1 MPIYGSYPHEG
12 PLKKI
17 WGPEQQI
24 WMRNNPGKTM
34 TIFDLPGILRK
45 TWPQSAVSGKI
56 IKGFEVTGIYP
67 FNRNIFTDVEYAPSF
82 VTDRSNLS
90 STADEETARTNPSN
104 QSSNTT
110 GADEIASLPVAST
123 SQDDGHP
130 QKSNSGIVS
139 YTEEWQVLKSFLEQK
154 SKQME
159 IVVGDG
165 HCLLHAFA
173 MSLEAEKIAVSS
185 VGDLCSK
192 LKNEIEQ
199 HLSFYRPFSMNEGID
214 SYIYSN
220 QYNINTA
227 DLVLCALCNAL
238 MVTAVICEV
247 RGSSVITLSHE
258 PGRPGIESRGKIF
271 LTLHGYG
278 ASSHYSAV
286 VEKSSQQPLTNVVT
300 EEIFSP
306 EKSCPILRHLLEN
319 KILEEEKG
327 DTQLSSLTVS
337 KETRFMKRKRKE
349 KRAKRKKLI
358 ICHKDPKR

>member
-1 MPIYGSYPHEG
+1 MKVVALKGVKQVGSITSSEQGQMITIWSAGNATGNFVPLMLVFPRNKFKNHFIRDGRNGCVGAATSSGWMEPETFLLSMKHFAKTVKVNIEHPVLLLLDNHYSHLEKDVLDYCKDNGVFLLSFPPHCSNKLQPLDRTVFG

-17 WGPEQQI
+17 WGPEQQT

-82 VTDRSNLS
+82 VSDSRLVTDQIRLS
-90 STADEETARTNPSN
+90 STVDEETTGTNPSN

-139 YTEEWQVLKSFLEQK
+139 YVEEWPVLKSFLEQK

-165 HCLLHAFA
+165 HCLLHAFSI
-173 MSLEAEKIAVSS
+173 SLEAEK
-185 VGDLCSK
+185 
-192 LKNEIEQ
+192 N
-199 HLSFYRPFSMNEGID
+199 HSF
-214 SYIYSN
+214 
-220 QYNINTA
+220 IN
-227 DLVLCALCNAL
+227 
-238 MVTAVICEV
+238 
-247 RGSSVITLSHE
+247 RGS
-258 PGRPGIESRGKIF
+258 
-271 LTLHGYG
+271 
-278 ASSHYSAV
+278 
-286 VEKSSQQPLTNVVT
+286 
-300 EEIFSP
+300 
-306 EKSCPILRHLLEN
+306 LL
-319 KILEEEKG
+319 
-327 DTQLSSLTVS
+327 
-337 KETRFMKRKRKE
+337 
-349 KRAKRKKLI
+349 
-358 ICHKDPKR
+358 